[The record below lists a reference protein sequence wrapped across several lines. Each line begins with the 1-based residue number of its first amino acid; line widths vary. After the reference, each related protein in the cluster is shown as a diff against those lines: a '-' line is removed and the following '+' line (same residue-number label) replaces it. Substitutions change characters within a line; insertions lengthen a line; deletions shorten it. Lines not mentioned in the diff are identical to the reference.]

1 MWPKGDSGAAIE
13 SKALDFPVV
22 RGSFGSSA
30 RRTIRSGRI
39 GARVREDF
47 VANPSWTLVK
57 KSLTGPGVEGELR
70 MRARH
75 RTKLLT
81 SIAFTAVVGIVLGSM
96 PARADDTQAEIA
108 ALKAQLRRLEEKVDS
123 QAKAAAQTRAQL
135 ASYPVPTRKGEP
147 EILACPVGKFC
158 YKGLT
163 ITPGGFFALEG
174 VFRNH
179 NLESDIATPWNSI
192 PFNNNKIGRTSEGR
206 LSERQ
211 SRLSLLV
218 EGKVDPVT
226 SLSGYGE
233 FDFLGAAQTANSN
246 ESNSFNPRVRHLYA
260 TIDRSDWGLHVLAG
274 QTWSLATLSSQGMT
288 PRKEQ
293 IPLTIDAQYVPGF
306 TWTRTPEIRIVK
318 DLGPNFAIGVSAEN
332 SQTTFSGTN
341 PSAGTVIATSLN
353 GCGGSAAVN
362 GSGASN
368 LNACNTYSTNQIPDF
383 IAKATFDTSIVD
395 HKVHMEAYGLLRD
408 FYDRTD
414 PTPGVASTIQA
425 TGNHDVLGGGFG
437 GGIIV
442 EAIPKFVDLQF
453 SGLTGDGIGRYG
465 SAGLPD
471 VTYNSVTGSL
481 RPINETQLLVG
492 GIVHATSWLDV
503 YAYAGEE
510 FQSAKYNPG
519 SASGFGVGNPSTI
532 ALGCLSEFSTAA
544 CSTQTKNIGQITVG
558 FWDTIYKGEFGM
570 LRAGFQYSDTERTGF
585 AGAATAAPSTWGTIT
600 PKGNEQIFM
609 TSLRYYPF

>member
-1 MWPKGDSGAAIE
+1 MY
-13 SKALDFPVV
+13 
-22 RGSFGSSA
+22 
-30 RRTIRSGRI
+30 
-39 GARVREDF
+39 
-47 VANPSWTLVK
+47 ANY
-57 KSLTGPGVEGELR
+57 
-70 MRARH
+70 
-75 RTKLLT
+75 RTKLLA
-81 SIAFTAVVGIVLGSM
+81 SLALAAFVGVALGSM
-96 PARADDTQAEIA
+96 PARADDTSAEIA
-108 ALKAQLRRLEEKVDS
+108 VLKAELRRLEAKVDAQS
-123 QAKAAAQTRAQL
+123 KATAETKAQL

-147 EILACPVGKFC
+147 AILACPVGKFC

-174 VFRNH
+174 LYRTN
-179 NLESDIATPWNSI
+179 NLESDIASPWNSI
-192 PFNNNKIGRTSEGR
+192 PFANNKVGHTGEGR

-226 SLSGYGE
+226 SLAGYGE

-260 TIDRSDWGLHVLAG
+260 TIDRSDWGVHVLAG
-274 QTWSLATLSSQGMT
+274 QTWSLATLSSQGMV

-318 DLGPNFAIGVSAEN
+318 DLGPNFAVGFSAEN

-341 PSAGTVIATSLN
+341 PSAATVIATSLN
-353 GCGGSAAVN
+353 GCGGGAAVN

-383 IAKATFDTSIVD
+383 IGKVTFDPTIAD
-395 HKVHMEAYGLLRD
+395 HKVHMEAYGVLRD

-414 PTPGVASTIQA
+414 PIPGAPSTILA
-425 TGNHDVLGGGFG
+425 TGNHDVYGGGFG
-437 GGIIV
+437 GGIIAEV
-442 EAIPKFVDLQF
+442 LPKILDVQF
-453 SGLTGDGIGRYG
+453 SGLTGQGIGRYG

-471 VTYNSVTGSL
+471 VTFNSVTGAL
-481 RPINETQLLVG
+481 QPISETQLLAGV
-492 GIVHATSWLDV
+492 IVHATPWLDI
-503 YAYAGEE
+503 YGYAGEE
-510 FQSAKYNPG
+510 FQGAKYNVG

-532 ALGCLSEFSTAA
+532 AAGCLSEFSAAA
-544 CSTQTKNIGQITVG
+544 CSTQTKSIEQITVG
-558 FWDTIYKGEFGM
+558 FWDTLYKGDFGM
-570 LRAGFQYSDTERTGF
+570 LRGGFQYSNTERTGF
-585 AGAATAAPSTWGTIT
+585 AGAASAAAATWGTIT
-600 PKGNEQIFM
+600 PKANEQIFM